1 MASSSATPWTVA
13 HQAPLSMTF
22 PRQEEGSGLPFPSP
36 GDLPDPGITPASSVW
51 QVDASLLNHQGGN
64 DLRAVSTVSPARPGE
79 WYGWRRP
86 RSPQRPS
93 FQGCAAPQGSLASP
107 CGACCSVLIRN
118 PLLFSVFPILLE
130 SFPPTK
136 MRLTCTCTQ
145 LTVARQ
151 AGSFCFVVT
160 GCCHPL
166 KFPR

>member
-1 MASSSATPWTVA
+1 MDCSPPGSSVHDISQARRGEWVA
-13 HQAPLSMTF
+13 ISLSW
-22 PRQEEGSGLPFPSP
+22 GSS
-36 GDLPDPGITPASSVW
+36 DPGITPASSVW
-51 QVDASLLNHQGGN
+51 QVDASLLNHQGGI

-86 RSPQRPS
+86 RSPQHPS